1 MILCDNLCY
10 NWRTMFGILSGAI
23 VNALFVIAGTA
34 IGLTFKSEWL
44 QSIGERIF
52 QVFALFVL
60 AMGVNGARDLS
71 QPVFILFSLAIGT
84 AAGELVDLDGR
95 IDRLGR
101 RMQRRFSKTEDNR
114 FSEGFMQASLMFC
127 VGSMTVL
134 GAMQSGMSNEH
145 SILYTKS
152 MLDGFAS
159 ATLAIGFGIGVGF
172 SVLTVLV
179 YEGGLTLLAGTIAP
193 VMSDE
198 VIALSSTIGSLFL
211 VGMALN
217 MLRVTKLKLA
227 NFLPAMF
234 IPMLFEAAR
243 LLFA

>member
-1 MILCDNLCY
+1 
-10 NWRTMFGILSGAI
+10 MFGILSGAI

-34 IGLTFKSEWL
+34 VGLVFKAEWL
-44 QSIGERIF
+44 KSIGERIF

-71 QPVFILFSLAIGT
+71 RPLLILFSLAIGT
-84 AAGELVDLDGR
+84 AIGELADLDGR
-95 IDRLGR
+95 IDRLGQ
-101 RMQRRFSKTEDNR
+101 RMQRRFSKSDDSR
-114 FSEGFMQASLMFC
+114 FSEGFMQASLLFC

-134 GAMQSGMSNEH
+134 GSMQSGMSNDH

-152 MLDGFAS
+152 VLDGFAA

-172 SVLTVLV
+172 SVLTVLI

-198 VIALSSTIGSLFL
+198 IVALSSTIGSLFL
-211 VGMALN
+211 IGMALN
-217 MLRVTKLKLA
+217 MLNVTKLKLA

-234 IPMLFEAAR
+234 IPILIEAVR
-243 LLFA
+243 LIIS